1 MVYWKRFKKWIKCKN
16 IAQSQGGAVF
26 ITKRDC
32 TMIDSGAELL
42 EAVTDCSCFDDGHDD
57 TFTQIVDNVFE
68 ENNAYLENG

>member
-1 MVYWKRFKKWIKCKN
+1 
-16 IAQSQGGAVF
+16 
-26 ITKRDC
+26 
-32 TMIDSGAELL
+32 MIDSGAELL